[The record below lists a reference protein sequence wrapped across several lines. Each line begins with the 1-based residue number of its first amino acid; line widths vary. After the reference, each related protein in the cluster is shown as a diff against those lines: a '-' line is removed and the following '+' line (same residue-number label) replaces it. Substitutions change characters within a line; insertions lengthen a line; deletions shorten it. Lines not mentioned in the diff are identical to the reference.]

1 MLREIFVLVFA
12 SDQIR
17 SLFVFEIIYIY
28 FCIRAIR
35 TCIWHYPLVS
45 ALFLSTRR

>member
-1 MLREIFVLVFA
+1 MLREIFVLLFA

-28 FCIRAIR
+28 FLSELFV
-35 TCIWHYPLVS
+35 PVS
-45 ALFLSTRR
+45 GIIH